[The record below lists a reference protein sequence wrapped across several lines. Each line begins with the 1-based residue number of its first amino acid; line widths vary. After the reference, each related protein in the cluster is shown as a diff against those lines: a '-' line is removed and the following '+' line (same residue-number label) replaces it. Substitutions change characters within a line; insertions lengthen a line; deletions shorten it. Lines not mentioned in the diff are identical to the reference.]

1 MFRHPCHLNW
11 QVLVRLNGNWALQ
24 NFHLEE
30 HKLAK
35 DIREIIDF

>member
-1 MFRHPCHLNW
+1 MFRRHYHLTW
-11 QVLVRLNGNWALQ
+11 QVLVRLNSNWAPQ

-35 DIREIIDF
+35 DI